1 MPVTQTMTQTMP
13 LTATLAMTASIL
25 KLRIGSFVA
34 LAGLVGILTSG
45 GTMGWVQAMIFT
57 LAVLG
62 ASGAA
67 GAYNQYYERETD
79 KLMARTFNRPF
90 ARGLLRPGPVWPLT
104 FLALLA
110 GSLAMAWSVG
120 GTLATVLVFLGAAT
134 YAIVYTVWL
143 KRRSVWNVVIG
154 GASGSFAML
163 AGAAAASDPYGP
175 VIGPVPLLLAGALF
189 LWTPPHFWALA
200 VARKADYEKAE
211 IPMLPVTH
219 GEELTKSFIVYYTIL
234 LIIVTLLPYLTGMSG
249 PLYLF
254 AAVALGAG
262 FLFYARRLKLAPG
275 SETGMKTFSYSI
287 SYLMA
292 LFVFLL
298 IDHYMPAI
306 WPA

>member
-200 VARKADYEKAE
+200 AAKGEDYRRAG
-211 IPMLPVTH
+211 IPMLPVVTEH
-219 GEELTKSFIVYYTIL
+219 AVWGPVIFLHVIVL
-234 LIIVTLLPYLTGMSG
+234 VTLSLAPVFYGMG
-249 PLYLF
+249 PVYGACAAIGGGLF
-254 AAVALGAG
+254 VRESWRLMRRDDRKLAMATFRASLLQFALLGIGVIADRAVAW
-262 FLFYARRLKLAPG
+262 
-275 SETGMKTFSYSI
+275 
-287 SYLMA
+287 A
-292 LFVFLL
+292 L
-298 IDHYMPAI
+298 
-306 WPA
+306 